1 MFDTRLRPIID
12 PPLNALAAALARTKV
27 SANAVSLFGLALALL
42 AMWAIAL
49 GWFAAALLL
58 ILANRLCDG
67 LDGALARRAG
77 STELGGYY
85 DIVFDFLFYGA
96 VPLGFAL
103 HDPAANA
110 LPAVVLLA
118 AFYANG
124 ATFLGF
130 SAVAAKL
137 GLSTDVQ
144 GKKSIYYFAGVAEG
158 AETIAVFVAFCLVP
172 HWFFAIAYAFSAICF
187 VSAATRILAVR
198 EALKDR

>member
-1 MFDTRLRPIID
+1 MFDSRLRPLID
-12 PPLNALAAALARTKV
+12 PPLNLIARTLERT
-27 SANAVSLFGLALALL
+27 SITANAVSVFGLVLAGLALVSI
-42 AMWAIAL
+42 AM
-49 GWFAAALLL
+49 GWFAVALML
-58 ILANRLCDG
+58 IVANRLMDG
-67 LDGALARRAG
+67 LDGAVARRRG

-110 LPAVVLLA
+110 LPAAVLLA

-130 SAVAAKL
+130 SAIAAKL

-144 GKKSIYYFAGVAEG
+144 GRK
-158 AETIAVFVAFCLVP
+158 
-172 HWFFAIAYAFSAICF
+172 
-187 VSAATRILAVR
+187 
-198 EALKDR
+198 